1 MRIRK
6 TTLSE
11 NPMNKITTTALA
23 SLVSL
28 AILTGCQETGTTH
41 DHHADKPAARAD
53 AKGKPA
59 AVAHI
64 KPAKAAATQPSWG
77 NPAGTV
83 TFTQLGEGKVKVV
96 ADLTGLPPGQH
107 GFHIHEKG
115 DMSSPDLMSTGGH
128 FNPHGHPHG
137 GPSTSPVHAGDFG
150 NITAYGSGN
159 AHLEL
164 ETTGLTIGTGAKD
177 DIIGK
182 PVIVHAKPDDL
193 KSQPSGNAGARIG
206 GGLIEAAKK

>member
-1 MRIRK
+1 MN
-6 TTLSE
+6 TLVRATL
-11 NPMNKITTTALA
+11 PLLI
-23 SLVSL
+23 SL
-28 AILTGCQETGTTH
+28 ALFTGCQDMIGARH
-41 DHHADKPAARAD
+41 SDKPAKKD
-53 AKGKPA
+53 TGKAA

-64 KPAKAAATQPSWG
+64 KPSKAAATQPSWG

-83 TFTQLGEGKVKVV
+83 SFTQMGNKTKVV
-96 ADLTGLPPGQH
+96 AHLTGLPPGKH

-137 GPSTSPVHAGDFG
+137 GPTTSPVHAGDFG
-150 NITAYGSGN
+150 NITADASGN

-164 ETTGLTIGTGAKD
+164 ELTGLSIGTGAKD

-193 KSQPSGNAGARIG
+193 KSQPSGNAGARIA